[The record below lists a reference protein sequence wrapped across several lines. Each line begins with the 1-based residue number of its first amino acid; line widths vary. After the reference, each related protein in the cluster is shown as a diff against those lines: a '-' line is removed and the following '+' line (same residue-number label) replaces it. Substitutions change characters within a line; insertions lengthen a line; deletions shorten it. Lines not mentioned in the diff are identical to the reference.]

1 MQDSNATADSLDIVY
16 EELKQ
21 RMATQNSQIDVL
33 DGKANF
39 GLASSSLLTAVVVLN
54 EALSVAQQAGT
65 ARPFSILWFEVA
77 DPVSASNRLTTIALI
92 VYLGVTIFA
101 FLCISTSALPGRPP
115 LTMASPRVAVRHC
128 ITRVS
133 ALSPLCAH
141 RRIVHSARL
150 THTALSQS

>member
-65 ARPFSILWFEVA
+65 ARPFSILSCGSRSRT
-77 DPVSASNRLTTIALI
+77 P
-92 VYLGVTIFA
+92 YL
-101 FLCISTSALPGRPP
+101 
-115 LTMASPRVAVRHC
+115 
-128 ITRVS
+128 
-133 ALSPLCAH
+133 H
-141 RRIVHSARL
+141 R
-150 THTALSQS
+150 TG